1 MAKKLL
7 PVTNECFVC
16 GRENPGGLNLKF
28 YFEEGVVKADFIPD
42 ESKMG
47 YKGILHGGITC
58 ALLDEVMG
66 WAPAYIKKQM
76 CMLADLQ
83 VRFVESIPIG
93 TPVTII
99 GEFSADRKRVWET
112 KGKIVDAGGK
122 LYARAVGKY
131 IPLSHE
137 RTKEID
143 EGYLIYAEGEERIF
157 SS

>member
-1 MAKKLL
+1 MAKKFL

-16 GRENPGGLNLKF
+16 GRKNPSGLNLMP
-28 YFEEGVVKADFIPD
+28 YIEEGVIKADFVSD

-47 YKGILHGGITC
+47 YRGVLHGGIICT
-58 ALLDEVMG
+58 LLDEVMG

-93 TPVTII
+93 TPVTVI
-99 GEFSADRKRVWET
+99 GEFSADRRRVWEA
-112 KGKIVDAGGK
+112 KGKIIDKEGK
-122 LYARAVGKY
+122 LYARATGKY
-131 IPLSHE
+131 IPIPPKK
-137 RTKEID
+137 TKEID
-143 EGYLIYAEGEERIF
+143 EDYLIYAEGDERIF